1 MTITKRGTKGSALTY
16 GEMDENIRDL
26 YEDTTVNRILENGSG
41 SGSDP
46 QHLTYSAPSN
56 GALNDH
62 DDPGFITVNY
72 NTRIKMPSVDE
83 DNVSFCC
90 ANMLDMKNHNII
102 GVNHLTF
109 SDPGPSEGLIWS
121 NTRIFES
128 PDDLTTNTAGSLQI
142 VHKNTGTPAGGSAT
156 TTYERRVTV
165 ANDHTEIRGQIQADS
180 HQYVLVV
187 SGEDKHNTI
196 DQTTNSGVGIKLQ
209 LANNSVDG
217 ESFIG
222 GAIVAKRMGAED
234 ANSSTALEFYTS
246 NNDQTL
252 DRKLRIDKDSIITV
266 GDGSNDAYLNVLF
279 NDGSSTRYKGFG
291 IEFNRD
297 TCYIRPSTDG
307 NKTLNLGAADA
318 SLDWQNIN
326 IKTTNGTTFTG
337 NVITVDNLLVG
348 TTSDTGDATNVKRV
362 VGGVFTT
369 LRDSTDIATGT
380 TTTVATLP
388 SGEGNYIVSASV
400 DSSNLPVLYNEVAVV
415 GVSQSTSTI
424 TTLKN
429 TSGLNITMSGLN
441 VQILQGSGSTQ
452 TVHFS
457 ILRIL

>member
-16 GEMDENIRDL
+16 NEMDENIRDL
-26 YEDTTVNRILENGSG
+26 YEDTTINRVFTNASG
-41 SGSDP
+41 SGSDV

-62 DDPGFITVNY
+62 DDPGYITVNY
-72 NTRIKMPSVDE
+72 NTRIKFAALDE
-83 DNVSFCC
+83 DDEYFCC
-90 ANMLDMKNHNII
+90 ANMLDMKNHNIV
-102 GVNHLTF
+102 GVNNITF
-109 SDPGPSEGLIWS
+109 ADAGPSEGLEWS
-121 NTRIFES
+121 NIKIFES
-128 PDDLTTNTAGSLQI
+128 PNDLTSNTPGSLQI
-142 VHKNTGTPAGGSAT
+142 LHKNTGTPAGGSAT

-187 SGEDKHNTI
+187 SGEDRHNTI

-222 GAIVAKRMGAED
+222 AAIVAKRVGDQD

-246 NNDQTL
+246 DNDQTL
-252 DRKLRIDKDSIITV
+252 DRGMRITKDHVITV
-266 GDGSNDAYLNVLF
+266 GDGSKDAALNVLF
-279 NDGSSTRYKGFG
+279 NDGSSTAYRGYG
-291 IEFNRD
+291 IEFNRVS
-297 TCYIRPSTDG
+297 CYIRPNSDG
-307 NKTLNLGAADA
+307 NKDLYLGAADA
-318 SLDWQNIN
+318 SKDWRNII
-326 IKTTNGTTFTG
+326 IKTTSGTTFTG

-348 TTSDTGDATNVKRV
+348 TTSDVGDATNVKKV

>member
-16 GEMDENIRDL
+16 NEMDENIRDL
-26 YEDTTVNRILENGSG
+26 YEDTTINRVLENGSG
-41 SGSDP
+41 SGSDV

-56 GALNDH
+56 GALNSH
-62 DDPGFITVNY
+62 TDPGYITINY
-72 NTRIKMPSVDE
+72 NTRLRMADVNSNGD
-83 DNVSFCC
+83 SWCC

-102 GVNHLTF
+102 GVNNITF
-109 SDPGPSEGLIWS
+109 SDPGVGEGLMWQ

-128 PDDLTTNTAGSLQI
+128 DNDLTNNPGSLQI
-142 VHKNTGTPAGGSAT
+142 VHKNIGTPSGGSPEE
-156 TTYERRVTV
+156 TYERRLTV

-187 SGEDKHNTI
+187 SGEDKHNTV
-196 DQTTNSGVGIKLQ
+196 DQTANSGVGIKLQ
-209 LANNSVDG
+209 LANNSADG

-222 GAIVAKRMGAED
+222 GAIVAKRVGEED
-234 ANSSTALEFYTS
+234 SNSSTALEFYTS
-246 NNDQTL
+246 DNDQTL
-252 DRKLRIDKDSIITV
+252 DRGMKITKDHITHI
-266 GDGSNDAYLNVLF
+266 GDGSKDAAVNVLF
-279 NDGSSTRYKGFG
+279 TDGSSTAYRGYG
-291 IEFNRD
+291 IEFNR
-297 TCYIRPSTDG
+297 TSCYIRPNSDG
-307 NKTLNLGAADA
+307 DKDLYLGNADA
-318 SLDWQNIN
+318 NRDWRNIS
-326 IKTTNGTTFTG
+326 IKSTLGTTFTG
-337 NVITVDNLLVG
+337 PVITVDNLLVG
-348 TTSDTGDATNVKRV
+348 TTSDVGDATNVKKV